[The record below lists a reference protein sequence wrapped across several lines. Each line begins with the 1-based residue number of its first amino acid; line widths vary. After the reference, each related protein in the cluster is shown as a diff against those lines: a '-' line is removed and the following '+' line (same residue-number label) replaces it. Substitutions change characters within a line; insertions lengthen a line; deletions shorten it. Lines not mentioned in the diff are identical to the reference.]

1 MSTSTERRASEQ
13 GFTIVELIVSMA
25 LLWVVLAGVVNSVL
39 TTQRMY
45 TVQSA
50 IARGQESLRSAEFT
64 VSTLLRSAGADPNG
78 TGTTLIDPDP
88 LARGSFDNLRVVSD
102 FNPAD
107 GDTDDLLEDV
117 LVWVDAD
124 TLRIRWS
131 AAGEAQPMAYPVTSL
146 EFRYFAND
154 GTELATATDVA
165 AGATQ
170 VLFTMVAP
178 RDPRSQAVERRESWV
193 YLRNR

>member
-1 MSTSTERRASEQ
+1 MSKTRQKRAPEH
-13 GFTIVELIVSMA
+13 GFTIVELVVSMA

-50 IARGQESLRSAEFT
+50 VARAQESLRSAEFT

-107 GDTDDLLEDV
+107 GDTDDVLEDV
-117 LVWVDAD
+117 LVWVDSD
-124 TLRIRWS
+124 TLWIRWS
-131 AAGEAQPMAYPVTSL
+131 AGGTNSAMTYPVSSMK
-146 EFRYFAND
+146 FQYFAND
-154 GTELATATDVA
+154 GTELASAADVA
-165 AGATQ
+165 SGATQ
-170 VLFTMVAP
+170 ALFTLVAP
-178 RDPRSQAVERRESWV
+178 RNPTSQAVERRESWV

>member
-1 MSTSTERRASEQ
+1 MEERAREH
-13 GFTIVELIVSMA
+13 GFTLVELTISLA
-25 LLWVVLAGVVNSVL
+25 LLSVVLAGVLNAIL

-50 IARGQESLRSAEFT
+50 IARAQESLRSAEFT
-64 VSTLLRSAGADPNG
+64 IGTVLRTAGADPHN
-78 TGTTLIDPDP
+78 TGATLVDPDP
-88 LARGSFDNLRVVSD
+88 LERGAFDNLRVVSD

-107 GDTDDLLEDV
+107 GDTDDILEDV
-117 LVWVDAD
+117 LVWVDSD
-124 TLRIRWS
+124 TLWIRWS
-131 AAGEAQPMAYPVTSL
+131 ATGENQAMAYPVTSM

-154 GTELATATDVA
+154 GTELATAADVA
-165 AGATQ
+165 FGATQ
-170 VLFTMVAP
+170 VLFTMVAS